1 MHDRACVAAVQAY
14 AAYDLVR
21 LGKCDPSL
29 ALTKRIE
36 SITEINE
43 ALTHPATAYGDSMLR
58 AILIVIAVDVQS
70 ASSALKAEHK
80 VEIVVHVRGLAE
92 MIATRGGLSQLPMSA
107 QVFYYWMDTSTSGM
121 LSAAGYAVKQRSEQR
136 WARTLELAGSGA
148 CSFYDQ
154 CCGELL
160 DFYATAY
167 TAALREQDSQSL
179 LAALFS
185 VGTNFYSLLSKGV
198 TGRHTVCVMVLLYT
212 NMIIVDCGS
221 NLLRV
226 RNRFRSS
233 AQLVRLLEIGKGT
246 AEALAFALMTAE
258 SVRGVR
264 SIDDPARAGGLAR
277 CMYAYDRI
285 KPYLQLQV
293 EISLMSFLIADRADM
308 KAVWHPTKLRQLI
321 VQDCNEQ

>member
-21 LGKCDPSL
+21 LGKCDPRFVRVLSGKLLLTRSSL

-36 SITEINE
+36 SITEINK
-43 ALTHPATAYGDSMLR
+43 ALKHPATAYGDSMLR
-58 AILIVIAVDVQS
+58 AILIIIAVDVQS

-107 QVFYYWMDTSTSGM
+107 QVTLYSSDRDSDRHE
-121 LSAAGYAVKQRSEQR
+121 RSSLLGV
-136 WARTLELAGSGA
+136 TH
-148 CSFYDQ
+148 

-167 TAALREQDSQSL
+167 TAVLRRQDSQSL

-221 NLLRV
+221 SILRV
-226 RNRFRSS
+226 RNRFNRS
-233 AQLVRLLEIGKGT
+233 AQLVRLLETGKGT
-246 AEALAFALMTAE
+246 AEALAFALMTEE

-264 SIDDPARAGGLAR
+264 SIEDPARAAGLAR

-293 EISLMSFLIADRADM
+293 EISLMSFLIADRADL
-308 KAVWHPTKLRQLI
+308 KAVWHPTKLRQLMA
-321 VQDCNEQ
+321 QGYSED